1 MKVLFSNEEIEA
13 RLKEVGK
20 QITKD
25 YNNEDMKVVVV
36 LKGAFMTAATLVK
49 YIDNMNLEM
58 EFTRVS
64 SYLDK
69 RESTGKV
76 NVLVDIKSKRAP
88 LVQYKVPEQRADEFC
103 KKYVEKEKKDSLI
116 SNTTFVGAVLG
127 ACLLMNPLLKKI
139 ENGAGRMT
147 LAIVAGILTAVGSN
161 YAIGSALAPK
171 HAKFLNSYNAELYE
185 SKPKNT
191 VADIIS
197 K

>member
-1 MKVLFSNEEIEA
+1 MAVQAVISK
-13 RLKEVGK
+13 K
-20 QITKD
+20 
-25 YNNEDMKVVVV
+25 
-36 LKGAFMTAATLVK
+36 
-49 YIDNMNLEM
+49 IDNN
-58 EFTRVS
+58 
-64 SYLDK
+64 
-69 RESTGKV
+69 
-76 NVLVDIKSKRAP
+76 NVVVDIKSKRAP

-103 KKYVEKEKKDSLI
+103 KKYVEKEKKDSII
-116 SNTTFVGAVLG
+116 SNTTFVGAVLA